1 MPMMPENEP
10 ETVVADSAEAA
21 AKPAPANGSTTGD
34 VADEASRWPEFS
46 WPTEGGHGSSKSF
59 RPRIALV
66 GPKGS
71 GKTLYRLYLSRADM
85 AVPTRLARALRCDYL
100 PWNRDLKPF
109 ELQAVRGE
117 QRQIRVARDIDEWR
131 IEHHPWRGSAWRFFP
146 KIKATTNTIIHSVPL
161 PRENG
166 LAGDDAIW
174 VMDFA
179 GEHWL
184 RHRRDSSDWDWQR
197 TYDHDRHL
205 LRECK
210 VVLLM
215 VPFWLLIPAGARAW
229 PAFLP
234 NEEREGSAHR
244 VKWLLDTF
252 EEWYKII
259 AELLQG
265 RSVNLVIA
273 LTMFGRDWHAWFDS
287 KLDKRY
293 NDLKESFAEVR
304 ALLRDP
310 VLNGRLEPGWFRSQ
324 LDIYR
329 FRALTARIHVAC
341 RDLVRT
347 SLAVDSDSLESTGI
361 GIRLHEMAESAGAAR
376 ARYIAMNLVSE
387 RDRLVRSFSG
397 GQEYKLR
404 EELAGVYL
412 PNVYLSSFLDE
423 LRDSAV

>member
-1 MPMMPENEP
+1 MSMNVEV
-10 ETVVADSAEAA
+10 ETDAQPDAIQTPSAITDADGWPSFLW
-21 AKPAPANGSTTGD
+21 PNGSS
-34 VADEASRWPEFS
+34 EKPF
-46 WPTEGGHGSSKSF
+46 K
-59 RPRIALV
+59 PRIALV

-100 PWNRDLKPF
+100 PWNRDLRPF
-109 ELQAVRGE
+109 ELQAVRGGR
-117 QRQIRVARDIDEWR
+117 RQIKVARDIDEWH

-166 LAGDDAIW
+166 EAGDDAIW

-184 RHRRDSSDWDWQR
+184 RHRRDSDWDWSG

-205 LRECK
+205 LRQCR

-215 VPFWLLIPAGARAW
+215 VPFWLLIPAAARTW
-229 PAFLP
+229 PDFLP
-234 NEEREGSAHR
+234 KEEREGSAHR

-259 AELLQG
+259 AELLQQ
-265 RSVNLVIA
+265 RDVNLVIA
-273 LTMFGRDWHAWFDS
+273 LTMFGRDWEGWF
-287 KLDKRY
+287 KPRLDPAY
-293 NDLKESFAEVR
+293 EDLKECFAEVR
-304 ALLRDP
+304 ALLKDP
-310 VLNGRLEPGWFRSQ
+310 VLNGRLEPGWIRSQ
-324 LDIYR
+324 IDIYR
-329 FRALTARIHVAC
+329 FRALTARIHATC

-347 SLAVDSDSLESTGI
+347 SLSVDEDSLESTGI
-361 GIRLHEMAESAGAAR
+361 GIRLHEMAEGAGPAR
-376 ARYIAMNLVSE
+376 VRYLAMNLVSE
-387 RDRLVRSFSG
+387 RDRLVRSFG
-397 GQEYKLR
+397 GGHEYKLR

-423 LRDSAV
+423 LRDLPVR

>member
-1 MPMMPENEP
+1 MTTTESEP
-10 ETVVADSAEAA
+10 ETIAG
-21 AKPAPANGSTTGD
+21 APSD
-34 VADEASRWPEFS
+34 VAPEAPVAGEADPWPSFVWPEEASRMD
-46 WPTEGGHGSSKSF
+46 GGSF
-59 RPRIALV
+59 APRIALV

-109 ELQAVRGE
+109 EMQAVRGGE
-117 QRQIRVARDIDEWR
+117 RQIKVAGDVDEWH

-166 LAGDDAIW
+166 LAGDEAIW
-174 VMDFA
+174 AMDFA

-184 RHRRDSSDWDWQR
+184 RHRRDSADFDWDR

-205 LRECK
+205 LRQCR

-215 VPFWLLIPAGARAW
+215 VPFWLLIPATARAW

-234 NEEREGSAHR
+234 GEEREHSAHR

-252 EEWYKII
+252 QEWYKII
-259 AELLQG
+259 TELLQE
-265 RSVNLVIA
+265 RNVNLIIA
-273 LTMFGRDWHAWFDS
+273 LTMFGRDWQAWFRPN
-287 KLDKRY
+287 LDKKY
-293 NDLKESFAEVR
+293 EDLKGSFAEVR
-304 ALLRDP
+304 MLIKDP

-324 LDIYR
+324 IDIYR
-329 FRALTARIHVAC
+329 FRALTSRIHTAC
-341 RDLVRT
+341 RDLVRA
-347 SLAVDSDSLESTGI
+347 SLSVDADSLESTGI
-361 GIRLHEMAESAGAAR
+361 GIRLHEMAESAGPAR
-376 ARYIAMNLVSE
+376 VRYIAMNLVSE

-397 GQEYKLR
+397 GREYKLR

-423 LRDSAV
+423 LRDSPAP